1 MNGKIFV
8 SYHLKDQKAGEWI
21 TTFLRVQ
28 SVPFTGLEEEY
39 DQCDTFAAL
48 ISYHYLRSPDLLSL
62 LQLAV
67 SERKRLVFV
76 MINEELAARY
86 GGNFLDWL
94 ANIAYPIG
102 SRYRK
107 VFQSIMREVDLANI
121 PCLLT
126 DFEQLRFSAAY
137 SRWQSGKKEGLPLW
151 LMMLEWLMKSPP
163 GWDVS
168 GEKNSD
174 CRLLYEFLTNPRQ
187 LPAGGGAEALPAPA
201 EEVSEDVPEAEPVS
215 ETGIGETESKAV
227 PEPDFR
233 VRRRIPSLIRENSG
247 EIIELPEGIFYI
259 GSDPLRCGY
268 CLEMPDILD
277 RHAAFRTGEHASYIT
292 EAVSGTLTVNG
303 QSDLP
308 KDFLLRH
315 GDIITLGEE
324 SFIFRYL

>member
-1 MNGKIFV
+1 MDGKIFV

-21 TTFLRVQ
+21 TTFLRAQ

-48 ISYHYLRSPDLLSL
+48 ISYHYLRSPDLFSL

-76 MINEELAARY
+76 MIDEELAARY
-86 GGNFLDWL
+86 GGNILDWL
-94 ANIAYPIG
+94 AWIAYPIG
-102 SRYRK
+102 NRYRK
-107 VFQSIMREVDLANI
+107 AFQSIMREVDLANI
-121 PCLLT
+121 PCRLT

-151 LMMLEWLMKSPP
+151 LMVLEWLMKSPP

-174 CRLLYEFLTNPRQ
+174 CCLLYEFLTTPRA
-187 LPAGGGAEALPAPA
+187 LPAGNDGAALPAPA
-201 EEVSEDVPEAEPVS
+201 EELPPEDIPGTEAEPV
-215 ETGIGETESKAV
+215 T
-227 PEPDFR
+227 EPDFR
-233 VRRRIPSLIRENSG
+233 VRRRIPTLIRESSG
-247 EIIELPEGIFYI
+247 EIIGLPEGIFYI
-259 GSDPLRCGY
+259 GSDPLSCGY

-277 RHAAFRTGEHASYIT
+277 RHAAFQTDERGSRIT
-292 EAVSGTLTVNG
+292 ESVSGTAAVNG

-308 KDFLLRH
+308 KDFLLQH

-324 SFIFRYL
+324 NFIFRYL